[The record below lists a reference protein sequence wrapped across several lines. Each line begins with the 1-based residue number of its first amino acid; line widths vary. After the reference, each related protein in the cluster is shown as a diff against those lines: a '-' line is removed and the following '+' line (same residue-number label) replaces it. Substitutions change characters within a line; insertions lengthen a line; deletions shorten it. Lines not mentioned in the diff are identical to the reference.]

1 MAQEAGVLK
10 QEAWAG
16 CLTPTGLGG
25 EGAAF
30 KAEVS
35 DFLLLW
41 WGLTQPAGPSL
52 LPWPGD
58 CGPWG
63 LAVLGLELHC

>member
-1 MAQEAGVLK
+1 MTPGWCAETGSQE
-10 QEAWAG
+10 
-16 CLTPTGLGG
+16 CPDNTGLGG
-25 EGAAF
+25 GGALLL

-35 DFLLLW
+35 DLLLWW
-41 WGLTQPAGPSL
+41 WGLTQPTGPSL